1 MINIFLKVYIRFES
15 PSRYNFLSKIT
26 RSDELV
32 TKNTSEASQKR
43 SEPKAKRAK
52 SEASQKRS
60 EPKAKRAKSE
70 ASQKRSEPKAKRVQE
85 RSASKTLNKK
95 SLNQLIEASCTKI
108 YIVFP

>member
-60 EPKAKRAKSE
+60 EPKAKR
-70 ASQKRSEPKAKRVQE
+70 VQE